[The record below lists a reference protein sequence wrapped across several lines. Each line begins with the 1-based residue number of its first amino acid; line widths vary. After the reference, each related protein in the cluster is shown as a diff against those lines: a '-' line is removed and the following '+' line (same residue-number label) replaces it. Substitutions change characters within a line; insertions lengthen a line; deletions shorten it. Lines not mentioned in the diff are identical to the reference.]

1 MKCSTPLSLISSGDE
16 RSSPL
21 FFSYWLAYF
30 SYFWVWDH
38 KQWAVCWFRMEKYVA
53 SCPPLARM
61 YTLGKCYYTLAFL
74 GWGYGL
80 DPRALIT
87 TPTGG
92 SAQSVWRH
100 GQLWQLAVLSV
111 NSAAVLSVLVI
122 GGPVNLTTAL
132 VKCDE

>member
-1 MKCSTPLSLISSGDE
+1 MREVRHSFFLTGWLTFLIFGFGTINSGQ
-16 RSSPL
+16 
-21 FFSYWLAYF
+21 WLDF
-30 SYFWVWDH
+30 
-38 KQWAVCWFRMEKYVA
+38 AVCWFRMEKYVA

-74 GWGYGL
+74 GRGYGL

-100 GQLWQLAVLSV
+100 GQLWQLAVPSV

-122 GGPVNLTTAL
+122 GGPVNPTTGL